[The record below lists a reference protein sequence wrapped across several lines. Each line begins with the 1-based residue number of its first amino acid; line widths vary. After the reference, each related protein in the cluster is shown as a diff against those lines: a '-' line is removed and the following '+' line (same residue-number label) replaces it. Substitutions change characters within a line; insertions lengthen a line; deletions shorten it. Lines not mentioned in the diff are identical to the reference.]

1 MARKAEEDRMWYIVV
16 VRGEL
21 VGVTDDFLVRYL
33 CENNAETSPSVRV
46 GLEGESTGMFGEHFA
61 NVY

>member
-1 MARKAEEDRMWYIVV
+1 DWMWYIVV

-33 CENNAETSPSVRV
+33 CENNAEV
-46 GLEGESTGMFGEHFA
+46 GGG
-61 NVY
+61 